1 MGCMTDEL
9 AGHGVTKDPTKK
21 KFWSARNIGGL
32 FILAAMPLAA
42 SKVMDFFSNHSKL
55 IERVDMLE
63 KEQANNKAIWTA
75 ITDNKNRMV
84 ELEIEHRSA
93 MMALEKEYK
102 KSTTDRL
109 IERYLDRQYGQK
121 SSESPM
127 QPPSPPKPA
136 ESAPKS
142 AEQTPLRPDV
152 LREAYEQQYPPPV
165 KKK

>member
-1 MGCMTDEL
+1 MSCMTDEL

-84 ELEIEHRSA
+84 ELEIEHKA
-93 MMALEKEYK
+93 GMMAIEKDYK
-102 KSTTDRL
+102 KSTADLL
-109 IERYLDRQYGQK
+109 IERYLDRQLGPK
-121 SSESPM
+121 SSEHPA
-127 QPPSPPKPA
+127 PPPPKPA

-142 AEQTPLRPDV
+142 AQQTPVLPDV
-152 LREAYEQQYPPPV
+152 LREAYEQQYPV